1 MMTRVAIFST
11 CFNDTLFPG
20 TISATV
26 KLLQRLGFDPEIPRS
41 QACCGQMHINS
52 GYPKLAIPM
61 AKNFATTFEQ
71 YDFIVSPSA
80 SCVGSVRHQMA
91 DVAASLGDSLLADAV
106 SSLAPRVLDFT
117 EFLIDVAGVEDVGAT
132 FPHTVTYHTSCHSLR
147 ALQVG
152 DRPLRL
158 LKSVKGIQYIPL
170 EDNESCCGFGGT
182 FSVKNAEVSTAMM
195 NDKIDA
201 VVRSEVEWIV
211 SGDNSCLLHLT
222 GGLSRRDLPIRSAHL
237 VEILAETIV

>member
-1 MMTRVAIFST
+1 MTRIAIFST

-20 TISATV
+20 TISATEV
-26 KLLQRLGFDPEIPRS
+26 LLRTLGFNPEFPPS
-41 QACCGQMHINS
+41 EACCGQMHINS
-52 GYPKLAIPM
+52 GYPRLAVPM
-61 AKNFATTFEQ
+61 ARNFVSSFQE

-91 DVAASLGDSLLADAV
+91 QVAASLGDTDLSESVSNLAT
-106 SSLAPRVLDFT
+106 RVLDFT
-117 EFLIDVAGVEDVGAT
+117 EFVIDIAGVEDVGAT

-158 LKSVKGIQYIPL
+158 LKAVKNIQYVPL
-170 EDNESCCGFGGT
+170 EDSQSCCGFGGT
-182 FSVKNAEVSTAMM
+182 FSVKNGEVSAAMM

-201 VVRSEVEWIV
+201 AVRSDVEWIV
-211 SGDNSCLLHLT
+211 SGDNSCLLHLN
-222 GGLSRRDLPIRSAHL
+222 GGLSRRGVDIRSAHL
-237 VEILAETIV
+237 VEILAGSIV